1 MAQSEPLTVLTIGH
15 STHPYERFLEM
26 LRMAGVTAVADVR
39 TAPYSRH
46 FPQFNSDALKGE
58 LGLDGIAYSFLGK
71 ELGGRPKG
79 RQFYCDGVADYEKM
93 AGTEEFRQG
102 LDRVVEGA
110 KKYRIALMC
119 SEHDPLDCHRCLLVG
134 RALAKRGA
142 SVKHMLPDGEIIE
155 HAVIEDRLLKISGR
169 ENVDMFAP
177 REERLAA
184 AYRERA
190 RKVAFAEP
198 KFDPKGPVAAE

>member
-1 MAQSEPLTVLTIGH
+1 
-15 STHPYERFLEM
+15 
-26 LRMAGVTAVADVR
+26 MAGVTAVADVR

-134 RALAKRGA
+134 RALAKRGVA
-142 SVKHMLPDGEIIE
+142 VKHILPNGGIME
-155 HAVIEDRLLKISGR
+155 HAQIEDHLLKMSGR
-169 ENVDMFAP
+169 ETDDMFAP

-190 RKVAFAEP
+190 RKVAFAES
-198 KFDPKGPVAAE
+198 KLGPKGPVAAE